1 VLFRLLCGTEYHNI
15 SRRSWSQPV
24 VLVRAPVIQD
34 GSLWVVLVDTISE
47 TGNLSTSRSLPHLLD
62 LFLLSELVFSYCV
75 TQSQKIRDPNK
86 NKLHFVFDDKVVMS
100 TLYFIQNA

>member
-1 VLFRLLCGTEYHNI
+1 MLFRLLCGTEYHNI

-34 GSLWVVLVDTISE
+34 GSLWVALVDTISD
-47 TGNLSTSRSLPHLLD
+47 TGNLSTSINFPHLLD

-75 TQSQKIRDPNK
+75 LLCKISWWEGAI
-86 NKLHFVFDDKVVMS
+86 L
-100 TLYFIQNA
+100 TLPGELDLSSF

>member
-1 VLFRLLCGTEYHNI
+1 MLFRLLCGTEYRNI

-62 LFLLSELVFSYCV
+62 LFLLSELFFSYCV
-75 TQSQKIRDPNK
+75 LLCKISWWEGAILTLPGERD
-86 NKLHFVFDDKVVMS
+86 LFSF
-100 TLYFIQNA
+100 